1 MAINFPTSPTLNQEY
16 SASGRTWKWNGKAW
30 QVVSAAYGPVGPTGP
45 ANTLTIGTVTALSSG
60 TATATITGTAP
71 NQVLNLGLPKG
82 DDGVIGVDGID
93 GTDGKSAYQSAV
105 DNGFTGTEAQW
116 VDYLQN
122 TVAGVRITVN
132 ATAPSSPNVGDLWF
146 W

>member
-1 MAINFPTSPTLNQEY
+1 MAINFPASPTLNQEY

-30 QVVSAAYGPVGPTGP
+30 QVISAAYGPVGPTGP
-45 ANTLTIGTVTALSSG
+45 ANTLTIGTVTALTTGAAS
-60 TATATITGTAP
+60 ATITGTAP

-82 DDGVIGVDGID
+82 DDGTIGID

-132 ATAPSSPNVGDLWF
+132 ATAPTSPNIGDLWF

>member
-1 MAINFPTSPTLNQEY
+1 MTINFPTSPALNQEY
-16 SASGRTWKWNGKAW
+16 SASGRTWKWNGKGW
-30 QVVSAAYGPVGPTGP
+30 QVISAAYGPVGPTGP
-45 ANTLTIGTVTALSSG
+45 SNVLTIGTVTAGSNG
-60 TATATITGTAP
+60 IAEATITGTSPA
-71 NQVLNLGLPKG
+71 QTLNLVLPKG
-82 DDGVIGVDGID
+82 DDGVIGVDGA
-93 GTDGKSAYQSAV
+93 DGKSAYQSAV

-132 ATAPSSPNVGDLWF
+132 ASAPTSPNVGDLWF